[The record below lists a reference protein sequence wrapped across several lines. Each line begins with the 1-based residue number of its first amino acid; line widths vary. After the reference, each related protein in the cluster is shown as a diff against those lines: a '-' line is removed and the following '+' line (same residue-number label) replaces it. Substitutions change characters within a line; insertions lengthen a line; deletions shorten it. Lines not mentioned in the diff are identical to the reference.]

1 MREENRGQERTGRTK
16 YNILKR
22 KRKGGKQKQNR
33 KNINKNRQ
41 KHR

>member
-16 YNILKR
+16 DNILKR
-22 KRKGGKQKQNR
+22 KRKGGEQKQNR